1 MRQQEDLFV
10 LAEQLWNEG
19 EFQKALRVYREILKD
34 ESISRMARAVVCEY
48 IGRLL
53 IGIGKLAQAENYL
66 RQAIELEPEGLDHY
80 VQLANC
86 LCLREKNDEAW
97 HMIQQLYARHP
108 EEPAL
113 VHYMGKMLDERGEP
127 ERGLEL
133 MKLAL
138 KLDPNNARFLADLAF
153 AYMVRG
159 NSGAAMICSERALA
173 LNPQDEVVRFMHNV
187 ATEFEEQETAKSS
200 KAQSS
205 TQAAATTS
213 WKRRKNLKA
222 SQL

>member
-1 MRQQEDLFV
+1 MRKQEDLFV
-10 LAEQLWNEG
+10 LAEQLWAEG
-19 EFQKALRVYREILKD
+19 EFQKALRVYRRILQD
-34 ESISRMARAVVCEY
+34 DSISRMARAIVCEY

-53 IGIGKLAQAENYL
+53 IGVGKLMLGEKYL
-66 RQAIELEPEGLDHY
+66 RQAIALEPEGLDHY

-86 LCLREKNDEAW
+86 LCLLEKNDEAW
-97 HMIQQLYARHP
+97 EMIQELYARHP

-133 MKLAL
+133 MKTAI
-138 KLDPNNARFLADLAF
+138 KLDPHNARFLADLAF
-153 AYMVRG
+153 AYMARG
-159 NSGAAMICSERALA
+159 NSGAAMICSEEALA

-187 ATEFEEQETAKSS
+187 ATEFEQQEAVKFRKTSPEGAPSS
-200 KAQSS
+200 AL
-205 TQAAATTS
+205 
-213 WKRRKNLKA
+213 KRRKNLKA